1 MNEGLQPHVRLA
13 DNLPWT
19 ATILTL
25 SVGGD
30 VRLSPSN
37 LALNEAVATLNR
49 MLLARTATQFDTNF
63 DKVRNYGAPPQVWV
77 WIPAQDELSL
87 ARMRKR
93 VREAL
98 SATLKGVTVTVYP
111 DLSVGRP

>member
-1 MNEGLQPHVRLA
+1 VRLPP
-13 DNLPWT
+13 N
-19 ATILTL
+19 
-25 SVGGD
+25 
-30 VRLSPSN
+30 N

-49 MLLARTATQFDTNF
+49 MLLARAATQFDTNF
-63 DKVRNYGAPPQVWV
+63 DKVRSYGAAPQVWV

-98 SATLKGVTVTVYP
+98 SANLKGVAVTVYP
-111 DLSVGRP
+111 DPSADAHEPLSREPRSGQMLSDL